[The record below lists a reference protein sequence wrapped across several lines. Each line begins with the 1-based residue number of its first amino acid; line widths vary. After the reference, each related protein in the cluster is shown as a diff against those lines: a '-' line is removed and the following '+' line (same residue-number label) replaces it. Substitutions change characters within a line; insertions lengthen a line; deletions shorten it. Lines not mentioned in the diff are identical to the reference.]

1 MSFVVDRNSWKGLED
16 LLWGS
21 VCIQREAWAEKGAA
35 GPMVSQVGRANCG
48 MNPACTKD
56 PIPSRFKEVFV
67 QESFTVR

>member
-1 MSFVVDRNSWKGLED
+1 MDRNSWKGLED

-21 VCIQREAWAEKGAA
+21 ICIQREAWAEKGAG

-48 MNPACTKD
+48 MNPASTKD
-56 PIPSRFKEVFV
+56 PILSRFKEVFV